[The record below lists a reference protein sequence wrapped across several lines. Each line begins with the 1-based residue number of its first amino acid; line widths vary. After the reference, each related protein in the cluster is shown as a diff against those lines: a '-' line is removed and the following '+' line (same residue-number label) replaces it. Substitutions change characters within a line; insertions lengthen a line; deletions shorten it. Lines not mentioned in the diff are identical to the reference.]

1 MENEMKEFNQNLQK
15 NKLVMRAL
23 FMVFFIVVYS
33 VSKFLVIGFALFQ
46 LITILMTEKPNIQVL
61 RFTQGLSLYIYQITQ
76 FVTFNTEVKPFPFSV
91 WPNDKDA
98 LNNDQEVD
106 NNKLD

>member
-46 LITILMTEKPNIQVL
+46 LITILMTEKANIQVL

-91 WPNDKDA
+91 WPTDKDA

>member
-1 MENEMKEFNQNLQK
+1 MEKEMKEFDQKLQK
-15 NKLVMRAL
+15 NKLVTRAL
-23 FMVFFIVVYS
+23 FMVFFIIVYS
-33 VSKFLVIGFALFQ
+33 VSKFLVIGFSLFQ
-46 LITILMTEKPNIQVL
+46 LVTILMTEKLNTQVL

-76 FVTFNTEVKPFPFSV
+76 FVTFNSETKPFPFSA